1 MTDFAPAR
9 FLDRHSQPH
18 IVTLI
23 LLASIGAVTMN
34 MFLPS
39 LPAMATHFNTS
50 TATMGLA
57 VGVYLGA
64 SAVFQILS
72 GPLSDMIGRRPIVLW
87 SLAIFIA
94 ASVAINFAPNLTT
107 FFILRALQAV
117 AGTTMVL
124 SRAIVRDTTSTEKA
138 GSRIAYVTM
147 GMSIV
152 PMISPA
158 IGGYIETHFGW
169 QGNFWMLGLIG
180 AMCFAIAFMDQG
192 ETAPS
197 TSKNAWAQFQQYP
210 ALLTS
215 QRFWG
220 YCLASSLGSGAF
232 FAYIGGAPFVGSV
245 IYGLSPQQLGMYFG
259 APALGYF
266 VGNFLS
272 GRYSTRFGID
282 TMVTCGLLITL
293 FGLTMSFAISAAS
306 LGSAKAF
313 FGFMTLV
320 GLGNGMTIPNATA
333 GMLSIKPELAGTASG
348 LGSAIMIG
356 GGAALSAIAGLQLQS
371 ATSDLPLIE
380 LMLVSVFAGLLCILY
395 VMHRNKVLK
404 RH

>member
-293 FGLTMSFAISAAS
+293 FGLSMSFAISAAS

-356 GGAALSAIAGLQLQS
+356 GGAALSAIAGLQLQG

>member
-34 MFLPS
+34 IFLPS

-57 VGVYLGA
+57 VGVYLVA

-94 ASVAINFAPNLTT
+94 ASAAINFAPNLTT
-107 FFILRALQAV
+107 FFILRAVQAV

-245 IYGLSPQQLGMYFG
+245 IYGLSPQQLGLYFG

-293 FGLTMSFAISAAS
+293 FGLSMSFAISAAS

-356 GGAALSAIAGLQLQS
+356 GGAALSAIAGLQLQG

>member
-94 ASVAINFAPNLTT
+94 ASAAINFAPNLTT
-107 FFILRALQAV
+107 FFILRAVQAV

-245 IYGLSPQQLGMYFG
+245 IYGLSPQQLGLYFG

-293 FGLTMSFAISAAS
+293 FGLSMSFAISAAS

-356 GGAALSAIAGLQLQS
+356 GGAALSAIAGLQLQG

>member
-245 IYGLSPQQLGMYFG
+245 IYGLSPQQLGLYFG

-293 FGLTMSFAISAAS
+293 FGLSMSFAISAAS

-356 GGAALSAIAGLQLQS
+356 GGAALSAIAGLQLQG

-395 VMHRNKVLK
+395 VMHRNKALK

>member
-34 MFLPS
+34 IFLPS

-245 IYGLSPQQLGMYFG
+245 IYGLSPQQLGLYFG

-293 FGLTMSFAISAAS
+293 FGLSMSFAISAAS

-356 GGAALSAIAGLQLQS
+356 GGAALSAIAGLQLQG

>member
-23 LLASIGAVTMN
+23 LLASIGAVAMN

-39 LPAMATHFNTS
+39 LPAMAIHFDTS

-94 ASVAINFAPNLTT
+94 ASAAVNFAPNLAT
-107 FFILRALQAV
+107 FFALRTLQAV
-117 AGTTMVL
+117 AGTAMVL

-169 QGNFWMLGLIG
+169 QGNFWMLALIG

-266 VGNFLS
+266 FGNFLS
-272 GRYSTRFGID
+272 GRYSTRFGVD
-282 TMVTCGLLITL
+282 TMVTFGLLITL
-293 FGLTMSFAISAAS
+293 FGLLMSFAISAAS

-356 GGAALSAIAGLQLQS
+356 GGAALSAIAGLQLQG

-380 LMLVSVFAGLLCILY
+380 LMIVSVLAGLLCILY

>member
-94 ASVAINFAPNLTT
+94 ASAAINFAPNLTT

-245 IYGLSPQQLGMYFG
+245 IYGLSPQQLGLYFG

-293 FGLTMSFAISAAS
+293 FGLSMSFAISAAS

-356 GGAALSAIAGLQLQS
+356 GGAALSAIAGLQLQG

>member
-245 IYGLSPQQLGMYFG
+245 IYGLSPQQLGLYFG

-293 FGLTMSFAISAAS
+293 FGLSMSFAISAAS

-356 GGAALSAIAGLQLQS
+356 GGAALSAIAGLQLQG

-404 RH
+404 LH

>member
-23 LLASIGAVTMN
+23 LLASIGEVTMN

-72 GPLSDMIGRRPIVLW
+72 GPLSDMIGRRPVVLW

-94 ASVAINFAPNLTT
+94 ASVAVNFVPNLTT

-245 IYGLSPQQLGMYFG
+245 IYGLSPQQLGLYFG

-293 FGLTMSFAISAAS
+293 FGLSMSFAISAAS

-356 GGAALSAIAGLQLQS
+356 GGAALSAIAGLQLQG

>member
-94 ASVAINFAPNLTT
+94 ASAAINFAPNLTT

>member
-72 GPLSDMIGRRPIVLW
+72 GPLSDMIGRRPVVLW

-94 ASVAINFAPNLTT
+94 ASVAVNFVPNLTT

-169 QGNFWMLGLIG
+169 HGNFWMLGLIG

-245 IYGLSPQQLGMYFG
+245 IYGLSPQQLGLYFG

-293 FGLTMSFAISAAS
+293 FGLSMSFAISAAS

-356 GGAALSAIAGLQLQS
+356 GGAALSAIAGLQLQG

>member
-293 FGLTMSFAISAAS
+293 FGLSMSFAISAAS

-356 GGAALSAIAGLQLQS
+356 GGAALSAIAGLQLQG

-380 LMLVSVFAGLLCILY
+380 LMLVSVFAGLVCILY

>member
-1 MTDFAPAR
+1 MTHFAPAR
-9 FLDRHSQPH
+9 FLDRTSQPH
-18 IVTLI
+18 IATLI
-23 LLASIGAVTMN
+23 MLASIGAVTMN

-39 LPAMATHFNTS
+39 LPAMADHFDTS

-72 GPLSDMIGRRPIVLW
+72 GPLSDMMGRRPIVLW
-87 SLAIFIA
+87 SLAIFVT
-94 ASVAINFAPNLTT
+94 ASLAINFAPTLGT
-107 FFILRALQAV
+107 FFALRALQAV

-124 SRAIVRDTTSTEKA
+124 SRAIVRDTTSTQNA

-152 PMISPA
+152 PMLSPA
-158 IGGYIETHFGW
+158 IGGYIQTHFGW
-169 QGNFWMLGLIG
+169 QGNFTMLGLLG
-180 AMCFAIAFMDQG
+180 ALCWIVAYLDQG
-192 ETAPS
+192 ETAPE
-197 TSKNAWAQFQQYP
+197 TSHNAWAQFRQYP
-210 ALLTS
+210 DLLTS

-232 FAYIGGAPFVGSV
+232 FAYVGGAPFVGSV
-245 IYGLSPQQLGMYFG
+245 IYGLSPQHLGMYFG
-259 APALGYF
+259 APAVGYF

-272 GRYSTRFGID
+272 GRYSSRLGVDF
-282 TMVTCGLLITL
+282 MVGAGLLISL
-293 FGLTMSFAISAAS
+293 IGLLVSLGLSAAS
-306 LGSAKAF
+306 LGSAQTF

-333 GMLSIKPELAGTASG
+333 GMLSIKPKLAGTASG

-356 GGAALSAIAGLQLQS
+356 GGAGLSAIAGLQLDGAS
-371 ATSDLPLIE
+371 TDMPLLE
-380 LMLVSVFAGLLCILY
+380 LMAISVFAGIGCIGY
-395 VMHRNKVLK
+395 VMYRNRILK
-404 RH
+404 

>member
-94 ASVAINFAPNLTT
+94 ASMAINFAPNLTT

-245 IYGLSPQQLGMYFG
+245 IYGLSPQQLGLYFG

-293 FGLTMSFAISAAS
+293 FGLSMSFAISAAS

-356 GGAALSAIAGLQLQS
+356 GGAALSAIAGLQLQG

>member
-1 MTDFAPAR
+1 
-9 FLDRHSQPH
+9 
-18 IVTLI
+18 
-23 LLASIGAVTMN
+23 
-34 MFLPS
+34 
-39 LPAMATHFNTS
+39 
-50 TATMGLA
+50 
-57 VGVYLGA
+57 
-64 SAVFQILS
+64 
-72 GPLSDMIGRRPIVLW
+72 MIGRRPIVLW

-94 ASVAINFAPNLTT
+94 ASAAVNFAPNLAT
-107 FFILRALQAV
+107 FFALRTLQAA

-169 QGNFWMLGLIG
+169 QGNFWMLALIG

-272 GRYSTRFGID
+272 GRYSTRFGVD
-282 TMVTCGLLITL
+282 TMVTFGLLITL
-293 FGLTMSFAISAAS
+293 FGLLMSFAISAAS

-356 GGAALSAIAGLQLQS
+356 GGAALSAIAGLQLQG

>member
-39 LPAMATHFNTS
+39 LPAMATHFSTS

-293 FGLTMSFAISAAS
+293 FGLSMSFAISAAS

>member
-34 MFLPS
+34 IFLPS

-72 GPLSDMIGRRPIVLW
+72 GPLSDMIGRRPVVLW

-94 ASVAINFAPNLTT
+94 ASVAVNFVPNLTT

-169 QGNFWMLGLIG
+169 HGNFWMLGLIG

-197 TSKNAWAQFQQYP
+197 TSKNAWAQFQHYP

-245 IYGLSPQQLGMYFG
+245 IYGLSPQQLGLYFG

-293 FGLTMSFAISAAS
+293 FGLSMSFAISAAS

-356 GGAALSAIAGLQLQS
+356 GGAALSAIAGLQLQG

>member
-94 ASVAINFAPNLTT
+94 ASVAVNFAPNLTT

-245 IYGLSPQQLGMYFG
+245 IYGLSPQQLGLYFG

-293 FGLTMSFAISAAS
+293 FGLSMSFAISAAS

-356 GGAALSAIAGLQLQS
+356 GGAALSAIAGLQLQG

>member
-94 ASVAINFAPNLTT
+94 ASAAVNFAPNLAT
-107 FFILRALQAV
+107 FFALRTLQAV
-117 AGTTMVL
+117 AGTAMVL

-245 IYGLSPQQLGMYFG
+245 IYGLSPQQLGLYFG

-266 VGNFLS
+266 FGNFLS
-272 GRYSTRFGID
+272 GRYSTRFGVD

-293 FGLTMSFAISAAS
+293 FGLSMSFAISAAS

-356 GGAALSAIAGLQLQS
+356 GGAALSAIAGLQLQG

>member
-94 ASVAINFAPNLTT
+94 ASAAINFAPNLTT

-245 IYGLSPQQLGMYFG
+245 IYGLSPQQLGLYFG

>member
-94 ASVAINFAPNLTT
+94 ASAAVNFVPNLTT

-245 IYGLSPQQLGMYFG
+245 IYGLSPQQLGLYFG

-293 FGLTMSFAISAAS
+293 FGLSMSFAISAAS

-356 GGAALSAIAGLQLQS
+356 GGAALSAIAGLQLQG

>member
-23 LLASIGAVTMN
+23 LLASIGAVAMN

-39 LPAMATHFNTS
+39 LPAMAIHFDTS

-94 ASVAINFAPNLTT
+94 TSVAINFSPNLTT
-107 FFILRALQAV
+107 FFLLRALQAV

-124 SRAIVRDTTSTEKA
+124 SRAIVRDTTATEKA

-245 IYGLSPQQLGMYFG
+245 IYGLSPQQLGLYFG

-293 FGLTMSFAISAAS
+293 FGLSMSFAISAAS

-356 GGAALSAIAGLQLQS
+356 GGAALSAIAGLQLQG

-380 LMLVSVFAGLLCILY
+380 LMIVSVFAGLLCILY

>member
-138 GSRIAYVTM
+138 V
-147 GMSIV
+147 
-152 PMISPA
+152 
-158 IGGYIETHFGW
+158 
-169 QGNFWMLGLIG
+169 
-180 AMCFAIAFMDQG
+180 
-192 ETAPS
+192 
-197 TSKNAWAQFQQYP
+197 
-210 ALLTS
+210 
-215 QRFWG
+215 
-220 YCLASSLGSGAF
+220 
-232 FAYIGGAPFVGSV
+232 
-245 IYGLSPQQLGMYFG
+245 
-259 APALGYF
+259 
-266 VGNFLS
+266 
-272 GRYSTRFGID
+272 
-282 TMVTCGLLITL
+282 
-293 FGLTMSFAISAAS
+293 
-306 LGSAKAF
+306 
-313 FGFMTLV
+313 
-320 GLGNGMTIPNATA
+320 
-333 GMLSIKPELAGTASG
+333 
-348 LGSAIMIG
+348 
-356 GGAALSAIAGLQLQS
+356 
-371 ATSDLPLIE
+371 
-380 LMLVSVFAGLLCILY
+380 
-395 VMHRNKVLK
+395 
-404 RH
+404 

>member
-107 FFILRALQAV
+107 FFILRAVQAV

-245 IYGLSPQQLGMYFG
+245 IYGLSPQQLGLYFG

-293 FGLTMSFAISAAS
+293 FGLSMSFAISAAS

-356 GGAALSAIAGLQLQS
+356 GGAALSAIAGLQLQG

>member
-34 MFLPS
+34 IFLPS

-72 GPLSDMIGRRPIVLW
+72 GPLSDMIGRRPVVLW

-94 ASVAINFAPNLTT
+94 ASVAVNFVPNLTT

-169 QGNFWMLGLIG
+169 HGNFWMLGLIG

-245 IYGLSPQQLGMYFG
+245 IYGLSPQQLGLYFG

-293 FGLTMSFAISAAS
+293 FGLSMSFAISAAS

-356 GGAALSAIAGLQLQS
+356 GGAALSAIAGLQLQG

>member
-245 IYGLSPQQLGMYFG
+245 IYGLSPQQLGLYFG

>member
-50 TATMGLA
+50 TVTMGLA

-245 IYGLSPQQLGMYFG
+245 IYGLSPQQLGLYFG

-293 FGLTMSFAISAAS
+293 FGLSMSFAISAAS

-356 GGAALSAIAGLQLQS
+356 GGAALSAIAGLQLQG